1 MARTPRWRRWPFLV
15 LVLGCFVAAAVGG
28 ALWLRGDDGPDHPN
42 AWGSRVQEYADVV
55 EDQRDLEFKHPI
67 YVDFLSVKAFK
78 KQVTSDEHELSDK
91 DREDIKQSTS
101 MFRALGLIEGE
112 IDLFATMNELRG
124 AGVVG
129 YYDYESER
137 IRIRGTRLTPTV
149 QSTLVHELTH
159 ALQDQH
165 FDLEKRTAKL
175 DKADDS
181 AASSAFDSLVEG
193 DASRIETAWRE
204 DLSKA
209 EQKALDKA
217 EAGQT
222 DEYKADS
229 AEIPDV
235 LETIMGAPYAL
246 GEALL
251 KIAVQD
257 GGERAV
263 DKLFRLPPTTEEHQ
277 LDPWTLVEDAEKS
290 KDVPAPTLAKGEK
303 KFDDGPFGALS
314 WLLVLAERIPVKQA
328 LDAADGWG
336 GDAYVAYER
345 DGVSCV
351 KVAYEGETG
360 NDLDQMQDAL
370 TAWTKR
376 LPDGPASVRR
386 DGSTLVLQ
394 SCDPGS
400 KAPAVATG
408 GSQEAITLALSRTY
422 LSAAMVS
429 SGLDTST
436 ARCGADLLIHEFTLA
451 EISDASPSAATRQRA
466 QLALASCRE

>member
-78 KQVTSDEHELSDK
+78 KQVTSDEDELSDK

-222 DEYKADS
+222 ES
-229 AEIPDV
+229 TRP
-235 LETIMGAPYAL
+235 T
-246 GEALL
+246 
-251 KIAVQD
+251 
-257 GGERAV
+257 
-263 DKLFRLPPTTEEHQ
+263 PPRS
-277 LDPWTLVEDAEKS
+277 PMCS
-290 KDVPAPTLAKGEK
+290 RR
-303 KFDDGPFGALS
+303 S
-314 WLLVLAERIPVKQA
+314 WVRRTP
-328 LDAADGWG
+328 
-336 GDAYVAYER
+336 
-345 DGVSCV
+345 
-351 KVAYEGETG
+351 
-360 NDLDQMQDAL
+360 
-370 TAWTKR
+370 
-376 LPDGPASVRR
+376 SVRR
-386 DGSTLVLQ
+386 
-394 SCDPGS
+394 C
-400 KAPAVATG
+400 
-408 GSQEAITLALSRTY
+408 
-422 LSAAMVS
+422 
-429 SGLDTST
+429 
-436 ARCGADLLIHEFTLA
+436 
-451 EISDASPSAATRQRA
+451 
-466 QLALASCRE
+466 